1 MDVLADHDEAPHE
14 PATHPAPDTAFVDAA
29 NGRRGH
35 HTPVWFMRQAGRSL
49 PEYRAV
55 RGEGSILDA
64 IKQPEAAAEIT
75 LQPVRRYGVD
85 AAVLFSDIVV
95 APHAV
100 GFGIDVAPGTGPVA
114 ERPFRSSNDIVR
126 LRPLEFDDVS
136 YVIDTVDL
144 LVAELDVPLLAFAG
158 APFTVASYLIEG
170 RPSKDYRHTKALIHT
185 DEVLWHELMERLAES
200 AITFIDAQL
209 SHGAAAYQLFDSW
222 AGSLSRRDYDRYV
235 LPHSRHVFRELRRR
249 HPDAPAIHFGIG
261 CDHLLESMLEAGPT
275 VIGLDWRT
283 RIGDARRR
291 LGDDLVVQGNLDPA
305 LVLAGVDPALD
316 GTRQVLRDNELPDG
330 TQHPGHIFNLGHG
343 VQPDTDPAALQAVV
357 ELVHELTS
365 VTEGTPPDDH

>member
-1 MDVLADHDEAPHE
+1 MNAPVESHQAP
-14 PATHPAPDTAFVDAA
+14 PAAPTGGAVPDAFIEAA
-29 NGRRGH
+29 NGRRGR

-49 PEYRAV
+49 PEYRRI

-64 IKQPEAAAEIT
+64 IKEPDLAAEIT

-114 ERPFRSSNDIVR
+114 TNPLRTSNDVER
-126 LRPLEFDDVS
+126 LRPLEFDDID
-136 YVIDTVDL
+136 YVIATVER

-185 DEVLWHELMERLAES
+185 DEVLWHEVMERLAES

-209 SHGAAAYQLFDSW
+209 THGAAAFQLFDSW
-222 AGSLSRRDYDRYV
+222 AGALSRRDYDRFV

-249 HPDAPAIHFGIG
+249 HPDAPGIHFGIG
-261 CDHLLESMLEAGPT
+261 CDHLLESMYSAGAS
-275 VIGLDWRT
+275 VMGLDWRT
-283 RIGDARRR
+283 RITDARRR

-305 LVLAGVDPALD
+305 LVLAGLGPAIEGAED
-316 GTRQVLRDNELPDG
+316 VLRDNQNADG
-330 TQHPGHIFNLGHG
+330 TQHTGHIFNLGHG
-343 VQPDTDPAALQAVV
+343 VHPDTDPSILQAVV
-357 ELVHELTS
+357 DLVHERTR
-365 VTEGTPPDDH
+365 TESTT

>member
-1 MDVLADHDEAPHE
+1 MDALAAHDEAP
-14 PATHPAPDTAFVDAA
+14 PAASTAAHPSEAFIDAA
-29 NGRRGH
+29 NGRPGH

-64 IKQPEAAAEIT
+64 IKQPALAAEIT
-75 LQPVRRYGVD
+75 MQPVRRYGVD
-85 AAVLFSDIVV
+85 AAVLYSDIVV

-100 GFGIDVAPGTGPVA
+100 GFGVDVAPGTGPVA
-114 ERPFRSSNDIVR
+114 EHPLRSSNDIAR
-126 LRPLEFDDVS
+126 LRPLEFDDIS

-185 DEVLWHELMERLAES
+185 DEVLWHEVMERLAES

-222 AGSLSRRDYDRYV
+222 AGALSRRDYDRYV

-261 CDHLLESMLEAGPT
+261 CDHLLASMLDAGPS
-275 VIGLDWRT
+275 VLGLDWRT
-283 RIGDARRR
+283 PISDARRR

-305 LVLAGVDPALD
+305 LVLAGREPALD
-316 GTRQVLRDNELPDG
+316 GAVQVLRDNQLPDG
-330 TQHPGHIFNLGHG
+330 SQHPGHIFNLGHG
-343 VQPDTDPAALQAVV
+343 VQPDTDPAILQAVV
-357 ELVHELTS
+357 DLVHERTTTTATGPTS
-365 VTEGTPPDDH
+365 